1 LKGLEGKRNFEGK
14 APLIAAVQWV
24 RDQVTIEVAIPVN
37 VQHEVPVTGM
47 AIHLRLGKQLDL
59 LCAGPVARLKLR
71 AYPQSLGEFRIMLGK
86 VEANIWLV

>member
-1 LKGLEGKRNFEGK
+1 
-14 APLIAAVQWV
+14 
-24 RDQVTIEVAIPVN
+24 
-37 VQHEVPVTGM
+37 M